1 MTAPTYPLTLV
12 RGKTLSQPL
21 QYAEG
26 FLLYRPITAV
36 TSKAPLRVQADAHGI
51 PDGWPVRIQGV
62 ATPAAMNTPT
72 DEYWTAHFVNE
83 NEIEINALDVSL
95 EADYVFGGSVVFRQ
109 PADIT
114 GWKVRMHI
122 RTGIGGTV
130 LLSLSSDPADGADGV
145 ITVDA
150 ASSSFVLNLTAEQT
164 AAITWKGALY
174 DIEGIRP
181 DGAVV
186 SIIAPSTISVS
197 QEVTVWA

>member
-1 MTAPTYPLTLV
+1 MTAPTYNLTLTQ
-12 RGKTLSQPL
+12 GKTFSQPL
-21 QYAEG
+21 QYAES

-36 TSKAPLRVQADAHGI
+36 TSKAPLRVEAADHGI

-62 ATPAAMNTPT
+62 AAPNSMNTPQG
-72 DEYWTAHFVNE
+72 EYWNAHVVTPDIVEFNE
-83 NEIEINALDVSL
+83 LDISL
-95 EADYVFGGSVVFRQ
+95 DPAYVEGGNLVFRQ

-122 RTGIGGTV
+122 RASLGGAV
-130 LLSLSSDPADGADGV
+130 LMSLSSDQADGADGV
-145 ITVDA
+145 ITLDS
-150 ASSSFVLNLTAEQT
+150 ASSSFVLNLTAAQT

-186 SIIAPSTISVS
+186 EIIAPSTIKVN